1 MGGAEGA
8 EIVYALRNDS
18 TLANLALDYIGDAGQ
33 TKRRVYQRR
42 LPENPNKDY
51 YYIIRETSPA
61 ESLLV
66 EYGFI
71 DNSKDAQKLQN
82 NITSYAEGVVK
93 AIAEYTNTPY
103 TKEQTTDSFYVV
115 KKGDTIY
122 KVSRQFNIPVA
133 EIKRINNLNSDL
145 LSIGQ
150 ILYLQ
155 ENLTSDNYKTYT
167 VKRGDSLW
175 SIARENNTT
184 VNDIKNLNG
193 LTSDN
198 LIVGQQILIPLSISD
213 SDEMGPTIPT
223 SPTGPIS
230 TPSVDNYIIYEVRKG
245 DSLWK
250 IANNNNTTVDELIK
264 LNNLDNLTLQIGEK
278 IKIPITEEEKPITV
292 YVVKSGDTLWSIA
305 KANNTDVNTLKQI
318 NNLKSNLLSLGQEI
332 IIPQ

>member
-1 MGGAEGA
+1 M
-8 EIVYALRNDS
+8 
-18 TLANLALDYIGDAGQ
+18 
-33 TKRRVYQRR
+33 
-42 LPENPNKDY
+42 
-51 YYIIRETSPA
+51 
-61 ESLLV
+61 
-66 EYGFI
+66 
-71 DNSKDAQKLQN
+71 
-82 NITSYAEGVVK
+82 
-93 AIAEYTNTPY
+93 
-103 TKEQTTDSFYVV
+103 